1 MGNTPSYQFKL
12 NRTKCPISYARNSN
26 DSFKFING
34 RKFLKDSDKYI
45 LPSDEKELDRL
56 HVQHDLQIQIWNS
69 HFSSPVESILKS
81 GGAEVLDVGC
91 GSGNWLLEMATNYPS
106 SNFTGIDILP
116 LYPLD
121 THPLN
126 VIFESVDVSAG
137 LPFPDNHFDFIHL
150 KCLLSTM
157 SEKYCNMKTL
167 YNELIR
173 VLKPG
178 GWIEIMEHDNEIINP
193 SPTMKFFCSSYQA
206 LLRQRGI
213 NVYLCREIP
222 KILDRHGFINIH
234 NEEKITYHGE
244 KNGTICELSI
254 KNIISIFSTLKSSIL
269 EFTSINSEKFDNLLQ
284 DLIKEVTEC
293 DSGFKTQ
300 RFFAQKP

>member
-1 MGNTPSYQFKL
+1 MGNTSSYQFKYK
-12 NRTKCPISYARNSN
+12 NNKCPISSCN

-45 LPSDEKELDRL
+45 LPSDDKELDRL
-56 HVQHDLQIQIWNS
+56 HVQHDLQIRIWNS
-69 HFSSPVESILKS
+69 HFSSPVETILKS
-81 GGAEVLDVGC
+81 GAEVLDVGC

-116 LYPLD
+116 LYPMD
-121 THPLN
+121 IHPLN
-126 VIFESVDVSAG
+126 VIFESVDVSTG

-150 KCLLSTM
+150 KCLLSTI

-167 YNELIR
+167 YNELKR

-193 SPTMKFFCSSYQA
+193 SQTMKFFTSSYQA

-222 KILDRHGFINIH
+222 KTLDRHGFVNIH

-244 KNGTICELSI
+244 KDETICELGI
-254 KNIISIFSTLKSSIL
+254 KNFISIYSTLKSSIL
-269 EFTSINSEKFDNLLQ
+269 EFTSINSEKFDHLLQ
-284 DLIKEVTEC
+284 DLVKEVNEC
-293 DSGFKTQ
+293 DSGFRTH